1 MRTFLMLIAVLC
13 AAALGLLVGGNLRWQ
28 RVSKGMVARLEA
40 EGTAIASPPP
50 FRFADLDSLPAPV
63 AAYFRAAI
71 REGRTAIRGAHIT
84 QQGTFLLSPKTGG
97 WQPFTATQDIATL
110 PAGFLWD
117 ARIRMGPGLAVR
129 VRDGF
134 VGGEGAMRA
143 SLLGLVTVARVEGTP
158 DMARGELL
166 RYLAEGV
173 WVPTALLPSAA
184 IRWTAIDDSSARAT
198 LRSGDT
204 EVSLDF
210 FFGADHLVTRI
221 YTALRPYT
229 QNGESIPT
237 PWQGR
242 FAEYVE
248 RGGVKIPLY
257 GEVEWL
263 LPAGPQP
270 YWRGRVLSL
279 SYR

>member
-1 MRTFLMLIAVLC
+1 MRVVLKLIAVLF
-13 AAALGLLVGGNLRWQ
+13 AAALGLVAGGNLRWH
-28 RVSKGMVARLEA
+28 RISKRMVTRLED
-40 EGTAIASPPP
+40 EGRAIAPPP
-50 FRFADLDSLPAPV
+50 AFRADGLDSVPAPV

-71 REGRTAIRGAHIT
+71 REGRAPIRGAHIT
-84 QQGTFLLSPKTGG
+84 QEGSFLLSPKTGG
-97 WQPFTATQDIATL
+97 WQPFTAIQDIATL

-117 ARIRMGPGLAVR
+117 ARIRMGPGVSVR

-134 VGGEGAMRA
+134 VGGTGAMRA
-143 SLLGLVTVARVEGTP
+143 NLLGVITVASVEGTP
-158 DMARGELL
+158 EMAQGELL

-173 WVPTALLPSAA
+173 WVPTALLPSAGV
-184 IRWTAIDDSSARAT
+184 RWTAIDDSSARAT
-198 LRSGDT
+198 LRSGET

-210 FFGADHLVTRI
+210 FFGNDHLVTRI

-229 QNGESIPT
+229 QDGESVPT

-242 FAEYVE
+242 FAEYAE
-248 RGGVKIPLY
+248 RDGATIPLY

-263 LPAGPQP
+263 LPAGPQL
-270 YWRGRVLSL
+270 YWRGRVLSI